1 MSSIFKKTF
10 GGLSKDYLFRQYF
23 FGLVIFGLF
32 AAMTLNG
39 KGSDQYATIKLIFAG
54 ICLILY
60 PYAHFVY
67 DSIVG
72 FIMGNN
78 VFFINSNIMIPWK
91 IARMVLIFGS
101 SLLIAPLGLTYLYFH
116 HSRNTI

>member
-1 MSSIFKKTF
+1 MSSVFKKTF

-32 AAMTLNG
+32 AFMTLNG
-39 KGSDQYATIKLIFAG
+39 KANDQYATIKLVFAG
-54 ICLILY
+54 FCLIFY

-78 VFFINSNIMIPWK
+78 VFFVNGNFMILWK
-91 IARMVLIFGS
+91 FLRMIFIFGF
-101 SLLIAPLGLTYLYFH
+101 SLFIAPLGLTYLYFH
-116 HSRNTI
+116 HSRNSV